1 MNKVFKLIFFFNF
14 QVSLNRGLENKV
26 FTLTVASNELKVQL
40 KEKEKETE
48 QNNKLF
54 RDREAELLSEL
65 AMKSLEIQQVK

>member
-1 MNKVFKLIFFFNF
+1 LQIKFFFNF

>member
-1 MNKVFKLIFFFNF
+1 VNKVCKLIFFFNF

>member
-1 MNKVFKLIFFFNF
+1 LQIKFFFNF

-65 AMKSLEIQQVK
+65 AMKSLEIEQVK

>member
-1 MNKVFKLIFFFNF
+1 
-14 QVSLNRGLENKV
+14 
-26 FTLTVASNELKVQL
+26 VASNELKVQL

-65 AMKSLEIQQVK
+65 AMKSLEIEQVK